1 MGAGNKTASWP
12 SANYTSAQRT
22 ACFLFTLVTAICCVL
37 LSIHLCIHPLALNEN
52 TLVFLILWDYIS
64 STNAQTQTQ
73 QMSSSLFCGHMSTC
87 VCVHKHEKSMF
98 LKDLMQKLQLCIS
111 LPVLFHFIPLCPSS
125 RFDDLVY
132 CLLTGFCAFIQKV
145 QLSGWKLFI
154 ARAIK

>member
-12 SANYTSAQRT
+12 SANYTSAQS
-22 ACFLFTLVTAICCVL
+22 LFPVHTGHGHL
-37 LSIHLCIHPLALNEN
+37 LRPPLYPSLHPPISSKWEHAGISHPLRLYLLDKRTNTNTANELI
-52 TLVFLILWDYIS
+52 TLLRTYEHVRVC
-64 STNAQTQTQ
+64 AQTWEIHV
-73 QMSSSLFCGHMSTC
+73 F
-87 VCVHKHEKSMF
+87 ER
-98 LKDLMQKLQLCIS
+98 LMQKLQLCIS